1 MLLCSCLLGACVMM
15 DSAGFIPLVLGI
27 EMLSLPAFALMV
39 HGAGASVASE
49 GAFKYLLLSSIAS
62 ALIMFGIAFSYG
74 ATGTLAIDAFVQLGA
89 SGSAQGLAATVLIVS
104 GFFFKAA
111 VFPFHAWAPDAYSSV
126 RVHVTAFLASL
137 VKGAVILGLVRILST
152 TPLNQTMVAIIATL
166 AVVSILYGNTTAI
179 RQTTFKRMLAYSSIA
194 HAGYMMF
201 AFVDTTGGRVS
212 DLLWYVVI
220 YALTVIVA
228 CASFNSLCRGED
240 DDLHTLDG
248 AFQTSPVAAL
258 IFGLAM
264 LSLAGLPPLPGFFAK
279 LFVFRSAIASGYL
292 VPAIVAFVGSFIGA
306 IFYLAIFYRLFATQ
320 RSHEKVA

>member
-1 MLLCSCLLGACVMM
+1 
-15 DSAGFIPLVLGI
+15 
-27 EMLSLPAFALMV
+27 
-39 HGAGASVASE
+39 
-49 GAFKYLLLSSIAS
+49 
-62 ALIMFGIAFSYG
+62 
-74 ATGTLAIDAFVQLGA
+74 
-89 SGSAQGLAATVLIVS
+89 
-104 GFFFKAA
+104 
-111 VFPFHAWAPDAYSSV
+111 
-126 RVHVTAFLASL
+126 
-137 VKGAVILGLVRILST
+137 
-152 TPLNQTMVAIIATL
+152 
-166 AVVSILYGNTTAI
+166 
-179 RQTTFKRMLAYSSIA
+179 MLAYSSIA

-228 CASFNSLCRGED
+228 CASFNSLCHGED

-248 AFQTSPVAAL
+248 AFQSRPVAAL

-320 RSHEKVA
+320 RAEEKVA